1 MENYLFFR
9 KIRPKV
15 FKYTVTA
22 TDVSNWANAPQGS
35 ATTYIDPTALLGAAN
50 LKLNE
55 TAKIEIKSAGSNS
68 NIGSSYG
75 SSVSAGDVTTL
86 TQSTLFALPSSNRI
100 TFKEASGS
108 GSPDT
113 TYGYTCIDGDEL
125 TIYFGDGQENWV
137 AYPASRLIGVSLGSS
152 DTISNVHFKSLKGD
166 ANDDVVVFRH
176 ASGKYPL
183 FCKMI
188 NDACNYKAGKEGSF
202 VTVFDGAGGEIKYLG
217 NSSEYAD
224 LGVDRV
230 DIVIESGY

>member
-1 MENYLFFR
+1 M
-9 KIRPKV
+9 

-22 TDVSNWANAPQGS
+22 TDVSNWANTTQGG
-35 ATTYIDPTALLGAAN
+35 ATTYIDPSPLLGAAD
-50 LKLNE
+50 LKANE

-86 TQSTLFALPSSNRI
+86 TQSTLFATPSSNRI

-137 AYPASRLIGVSLGSS
+137 AYPASRLLGVSLGGADASS
-152 DTISNVHFKSLKGD
+152 VHFRSLKGGGT
-166 ANDDVVVFRH
+166 DDVVVFRH
-176 ASGKYPL
+176 EAGKYPL

-202 VTVFDGAGGEIKYLG
+202 VTVFDGAGGESKYLG
-217 NSSEYAD
+217 SEYAD
-224 LGVDRV
+224 LGIDRI
-230 DIVIESGY
+230 DISLESGY

>member
-15 FKYTVTA
+15 FKYTVTG

-35 ATTYIDPTALLGAAN
+35 ATTFIVPPDPILGSAD
-50 LKLNE
+50 LKANE

-86 TQSTLFALPSSNRI
+86 TAVTLFTTPTSNKI

-113 TYGYTCIDGDEL
+113 TYGYTCIAGDEL
-125 TIYFGDGQENWV
+125 TIYFGDGEENWV
-137 AYPASRLIGVSLGSS
+137 AYPVSRFIGVSLADETTGL
-152 DTISNVHFKSLKGD
+152 VHFKSLKGD
-166 ANDDVVVFRH
+166 ANDDIVQFRYNT
-176 ASGKYPL
+176 GMYQT